1 MNDTAKAP
9 WHLWVVGVVSLL
21 WNAGGIFSYLAT
33 AFGKLEGMAFDAEQV
48 AYFYSFPAWAVT
60 FWALGVWG
68 SFLGSVALLLRK
80 SWATL
85 LFGVSIIGLAGT
97 TYFERVVAEVPESMQ
112 TTGQNLFAVA
122 IWVITLSLFYYS
134 RRMKQNGVLR

>member
-1 MNDTAKAP
+1 MSDTAKAP

-85 LFGVSIIGLAGT
+85 LFGISLVGLAGT
-97 TYFERVVAEVPESMQ
+97 TYFERVVAEVPERFDTPFFWAFS
-112 TTGQNLFAVA
+112 VA
-122 IWVITLSLFYYS
+122 IWVVTLLLMYYS
-134 RRMKQNGVLR
+134 RRMTASGVLR